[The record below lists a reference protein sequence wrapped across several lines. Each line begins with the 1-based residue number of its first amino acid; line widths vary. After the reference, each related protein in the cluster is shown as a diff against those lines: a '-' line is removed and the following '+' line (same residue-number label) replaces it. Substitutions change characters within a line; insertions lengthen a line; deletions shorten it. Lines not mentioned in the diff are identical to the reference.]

1 MSEKKPPIKTFG
13 EALLEVGMKN
23 PNVVAISADSSSGSG
38 LGPFKERFPERHL
51 EFGIMEQGVIGYAA
65 GLATTGKVPFV
76 AAIAPFVTARPFEM
90 FRNDLGYMRQ
100 NVKVVGRCAG
110 LTYSTLG
117 ATHQS
122 LDDVAIIRTI
132 PGVVI
137 LNPGDPV
144 EIRKATHA
152 MAEHIGPVYMKIG
165 SPDMPVLHGED
176 YRFEIG
182 KGIEMKPGNDVT
194 LIGTGTV
201 LQRAF
206 EAAGILAKNGIHA
219 RLIDIHTIKPLDR
232 EIVLKAARETEDRDG
247 GRALPVRRAGRR
259 RRRAPR
265 ERTPDAGEDDR
276 SRRPV
281 REQRTLRGAPRTL
294 RSPRI
299 PDRRNGESLSQRLTR
314 RGLFAI
320 FPEKNLRFICSE
332 KATALYL

>member
-182 KGIEMKPGNDVT
+182 KGIEMKPGSDVT

-206 EAAGILAKNGIHA
+206 EAAEILAKNGIHA

-232 EIVLKAARETEDRDG
+232 EIVLKAARETGRIVTVEEHYLCG
-247 GRALPVRRAGRR
+247 GLGGAVAELLAREHPTPVKMIGVDDQYASNGPYEELLGLYGLL
-259 RRRAPR
+259 APQIA
-265 ERTPDAGEDDR
+265 ETVKAF
-276 SRRPV
+276 
-281 REQRTLRGAPRTL
+281 LRG
-294 RSPRI
+294 
-299 PDRRNGESLSQRLTR
+299 
-314 RGLFAI
+314 
-320 FPEKNLRFICSE
+320 
-332 KATALYL
+332 

>member
-13 EALLEVGMKN
+13 EALLEVGMEN

-144 EIRKATHA
+144 EIKKATHA
-152 MAEHIGPVYMKIG
+152 MAAHIGPVYMKIG
-165 SPDMPVLHGED
+165 SPDMPILHGED
-176 YRFEIG
+176 YHFEIG
-182 KGIEMKPGNDVT
+182 KGVEMKPGSDVT

-206 EAAGILAKNGIHA
+206 EAAEILAKKGIHA

-232 EIVLKAARETEDRDG
+232 EIVLKAARETGRIVTVEEHYLCG
-247 GRALPVRRAGRR
+247 GLGGAVAELLAREHPTPVKMIGV
-259 RRRAPR
+259 
-265 ERTPDAGEDDR
+265 DDQYA
-276 SRRPV
+276 SNGPYEELLGLYGLLATQIAETV
-281 REQRTLRGAPRTL
+281 KAFLRG
-294 RSPRI
+294 
-299 PDRRNGESLSQRLTR
+299 
-314 RGLFAI
+314 
-320 FPEKNLRFICSE
+320 
-332 KATALYL
+332 